1 MPVITIKS
9 ENDLKK
15 FGGAL
20 DKIKYKK
27 QDLSKVLNGGKL
39 ITKNIFNFLEKSLK
53 IISRTKVVGD
63 FSIGVDEA
71 KKNNIDTSE
80 KLRNFLGKEIFSLQN
95 LKNEDKKYKRKKRNS
110 SQIASAKKIYSKY
123 LKKVIEALKILESII
138 VIPEYVGSLSNAMMD
153 CEVIGE
159 TNNKQNPF
167 YALSKTFTKF
177 LAVAKN
183 AFADIESVYKNY
195 DKIYDKRAEK
205 FQGRAGNHTNNQ
217 VNIYD
222 FIESLNKYDKW
233 YQLGEFNLIKD
244 DFKRVYTDNSKLITT
259 AHATVTQLVTRSE
272 LLVSEIIKELKGLI
286 EYPCDKQ
293 KEKLEKQIEE
303 WQNFTNLS
311 FDGRT
316 EMVLKII
323 SDSNLKNMSFESGV
337 KEEKNF
343 GNSRPSV
350 KDMAR
355 KINLAER
362 EGQSF
367 GKDFFVSQ
375 GKPSNDRSQNLEK
388 LKQTE
393 KQLEEIC
400 KYMKKKNSTFQESVN
415 YPKIMNRI
423 GVVLRTINTINKM
436 SDDD

>member
-1 MPVITIKS
+1 MSVITIRS
-9 ENDLKK
+9 ENDLKRL
-15 FGGAL
+15 GDIL
-20 DKIKYKK
+20 NKIEYKK
-27 QDLSKVLNGGKL
+27 QNLSKVLNGGKL
-39 ITKNIFNFLEKSLK
+39 ITKNIFDFLEKSLK
-53 IISRTKVVGD
+53 IISRIKVIDD
-63 FSIGVDEA
+63 FSIGGDMA
-71 KKNNIDTSE
+71 KKYNINTSE
-80 KLRNFLGKEIFSLQN
+80 KLRNFLEEKIFSLQN

-138 VIPEYVGSLSNAMMD
+138 VTSEYVGSLSNAMMD

-159 TNNKQNPF
+159 TNNGQNPF
-167 YALSKTFTKF
+167 SAASKTLTKF

-183 AFADIESVYKNY
+183 AFADIKLVYEKY
-195 DKIYDKRAEK
+195 DTRYDERAEK
-205 FQGRAGNHTNNQ
+205 FQGLADHHINSQ

-233 YQLGEFNLIKD
+233 YQSGDLHSIKD
-244 DFKRVYTDNSKLITT
+244 DFKRVYTGKQIIT
-259 AHATVTQLVTRSE
+259 AYVTIAQLATRSE
-272 LLVSEIIKELKGLI
+272 LLVSNITKELGNLI
-286 EYPCDKQ
+286 ECPCDNQ

-316 EMVLKII
+316 EMVSKII
-323 SDSNLKNMSFESGV
+323 SDLNLKNMSFESGV

-350 KDMAR
+350 RDMAR

-388 LKQTE
+388 LKQAE

-400 KYMKKKNSTFQESVN
+400 KDVKKKISIFQKNVN
-415 YPKIMNRI
+415 DSKIMNRI
-423 GVVLRTINTINKM
+423 DIVQRTIETI
-436 SDDD
+436 D